1 MTAARKANHGNAWSD
16 FTAAEREQAKAVSV
30 ANRAEWAQQ
39 VEVEKARADAVDKAR
54 KATVDALEKAREAK
68 ATVERD
74 AIAGVEAVVHSEPAE
89 TESGHDTA
97 EPPTK
102 RPKPS
107 S

>member
-1 MTAARKANHGNAWSD
+1 M
-16 FTAAEREQAKAVSV
+16 
-30 ANRAEWAQQ
+30 
-39 VEVEKARADAVDKAR
+39 EKARADAVDKAR

-68 ATVERD
+68 ATAERD
-74 AIAGVEAVVHSEPAE
+74 AITGAEAVGHSEPAE
-89 TESGHDTA
+89 QESGHDTT